1 MPNSHIL
8 IPHRIVIYAKDIV
21 KITGRSERT
30 ARKMLQQIR
39 ESNGKR
45 RGDLVSVEEFC
56 RYSGLKEE
64 SIHQFMKY

>member
-1 MPNSHIL
+1 
-8 IPHRIVIYAKDIV
+8 VIYAKDIRN
-21 KITGRSERT
+21 ITGRSERT

-39 ESNGKR
+39 EANGKR

-64 SIHQFMKY
+64 VVTQFMKY